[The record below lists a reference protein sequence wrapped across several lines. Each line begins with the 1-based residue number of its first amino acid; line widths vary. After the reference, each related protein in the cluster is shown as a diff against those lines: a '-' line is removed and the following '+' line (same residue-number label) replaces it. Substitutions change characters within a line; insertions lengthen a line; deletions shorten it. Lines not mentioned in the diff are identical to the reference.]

1 MPNRRDKSAKGDYPE
16 IPDHEYFTIG
26 DASRLCLA
34 QPHMLRY
41 WEREFPQLQKVAR
54 RNRRRYYTRDDILL
68 VRTVRDLLYNKGYT
82 VSGARDLLK
91 QQGHKV
97 AVREQQVDV
106 RKLRKQLASVLK
118 LL

>member
-1 MPNRRDKSAKGDYPE
+1 MSKKRDKVREGDYPE
-16 IPDHEYFTIG
+16 IPDQEYFTIG
-26 DASRLCLA
+26 AASMLCLA

-54 RNRRRYYTRDDILL
+54 RNSRRYYTRDDILL

-82 VSGARDLLK
+82 VSGARDFLK
-91 QQGHKV
+91 QQGKKV
-97 AVREQQVDV
+97 AVREQVDV
-106 RKLRKQLASVLK
+106 RKLRKQLTSVIK